1 MQCYVFS
8 SVVQTV
14 MSISLDNPGFLLDV
28 SDQVDVH
35 QPDASAIAS
44 GSSSSGESTR
54 RSCPRCHGRMSSIS
68 VDRHV
73 FCVKCRGSEC
83 EHNSRCDDCMKW
95 SKEEM
100 DSYVKLRKSLKG
112 KSRPAKSS
120 SRSSSSPPRFT
131 APDIDF
137 NAILTTQLDSV
148 KKSVDQKFVSLSD
161 SLMTNMSLMF
171 DKLRS
176 ELVQTPV
183 VGNPAVPRQSVSH
196 TEPPLPPRPTSTKRC
211 ESLRGQGEGGPTVP
225 QRSGLAHSRFDS
237 RSHALGSGSGSSRD
251 TPPEGGES
259 SQYPGVHANFG
270 AGASSQAPEG
280 NYHPDDD
287 DDDDRES
294 IGDPP
299 APDKAYV
306 RLIDF
311 IYDRFH
317 HSKPSAAAHV
327 PPLCDFE
334 SYFSISDPPSASRQ
348 FLMVYARVAEII
360 DASADRAAWLA
371 RESRPLHRVVP
382 LRRKLFNVGDRR
394 NFCNARYVNPE
405 FSRISQN
412 KNILKSRNASMSL
425 SDLEKV
431 KHGVRSIL
439 AGDSQCFWLST
450 LLVQLREDGYR
461 PSDPALF
468 DKNITSFSAAL
479 ASQTTMAAG
488 VTDFISSK
496 RLESYLSHASC
507 SVAESVKRDLLA
519 ASGSDSLLFDPELL
533 ERLVSQLKEDS
544 LISSTASLASLS
556 KSAARGRRRSAS
568 SDRYAS
574 PLEHS
579 RPGPSGY
586 RKRSASPPRGFHSKR
601 GRGGR
606 GMAPSSGRGR
616 GFRR

>member
-1 MQCYVFS
+1 MKCYVFS
-8 SVVQTV
+8 SVVRTV

-35 QPDASAIAS
+35 QPDASSIAS

-68 VDRHV
+68 LYRHV

-83 EHNSRCDDCMKW
+83 DHNSRCDDCIKW

-100 DSYVKLRKSLKG
+100 DSYVKLRKSLKA
-112 KSRPAKSS
+112 KSRPSKSS
-120 SRSSSSPPRFT
+120 SRSSLSPPRIT

-148 KKSVDQKFVSLSD
+148 HKSVDEKFISLSD
-161 SLMTNMSLMF
+161 SLMSNMSLMF
-171 DKLRS
+171 DKHRS
-176 ELVQTPV
+176 ELVHTSD
-183 VGNPAVPRQSVSH
+183 VGDPAVPRQSVSH

-211 ESLRGQGEGGPTVP
+211 ESLRGLGEGVPSVP
-225 QRSGLAHSRFDS
+225 QRSGLAHHRVDS

-251 TPPEGGES
+251 PPLEGGES
-259 SQYPGVHANFG
+259 SQDPGVHANLG

-287 DDDDRES
+287 DEDDRES

-299 APDKAYV
+299 APDKTYV

-311 IYDRFH
+311 IYDRFI

-327 PPLCDFE
+327 PPRCDFE

-348 FLMVYARVAEII
+348 FLMVYTRVAEII
-360 DASADRAAWLA
+360 DASADRAARLA

-382 LRRKLFNVGDRR
+382 LRRKLFNVGDRPD
-394 NFCNARYVNPE
+394 FCNARYVNPE

-431 KHGVRSIL
+431 RSIL
-439 AGDSQCFWLST
+439 AGDSQCFWLLSS

-468 DKNITSFSAAL
+468 DKNITSLSAAL

-496 RLESYLSHASC
+496 CRESYLFHASC

-519 ASGSDSLLFDPELL
+519 APGSDSLLFDPELL

-556 KSAARGRRRSAS
+556 KSAARGRGRSAS

-586 RKRSASPPRGFHSKR
+586 RKRSTSTPRGFRSKR

>member
-1 MQCYVFS
+1 
-8 SVVQTV
+8 

-35 QPDASAIAS
+35 QPDAPAIAS

-73 FCVKCRGSEC
+73 FCVKCRGAEC
-83 EHNSRCDDCMKW
+83 DHNSRCDDCMKW

-100 DSYVKLRKSLKG
+100 DSYVKLRKSLKA
-112 KSRPAKSS
+112 KSRPTKSS
-120 SRSSSSPPRFT
+120 SRSSSSPSQST

-137 NAILTTQLDSV
+137 NAILSTQLDSV
-148 KKSVDQKFVSLSD
+148 QKSVDQKFISLSE
-161 SLMTNMSLMF
+161 SLMSNMSVMF
-171 DKLRS
+171 NQLRS
-176 ELVQTPV
+176 ELIQTSV
-183 VGNPAVPRQSVSH
+183 VGDPAVPRHSVSH
-196 TEPPLPPRPTSTKRC
+196 TEPSLPSCPTTSKRC
-211 ESLRGQGEGGPTVP
+211 ESLRGQGEGEPTVP
-225 QRSGLAHSRFDS
+225 QRSGLAQARVDS
-237 RSHALGSGSGSSRD
+237 RSHAVGSGSGSSRD
-251 TPPEGGES
+251 PPLEGGES
-259 SQYPGVHANFG
+259 SQYPEVHANAG
-270 AGASSQAPEG
+270 AGAGSQAPEG
-280 NYHPDDD
+280 YYHPDE
-287 DDDDRES
+287 DDRES
-294 IGDPP
+294 VGDPP

-327 PPLCDFE
+327 PPRCDFE

-348 FLMVYARVAEII
+348 FLTVYPRVAEII
-360 DASADRAAWLA
+360 DASADRAARLA

-382 LRRKLFNVGDRR
+382 LRRKLFNVGDRPD
-394 NFCNARYVNPE
+394 FCNARYVNPE

-431 KHGVRSIL
+431 ERGVRSIL
-439 AGDSQCFWLST
+439 AGDSQCFWLLSS
-450 LLVQLREDGYR
+450 LLAQLKEDGYR

-496 RLESYLSHASC
+496 RRESYLSHASC

-519 ASGSDSLLFDPELL
+519 APGSDSLLFDPELL

-556 KSAARGRRRSAS
+556 KSASRGRGRSS
-568 SDRYAS
+568 SSERYS
-574 PLEHS
+574 SLLEHS
-579 RPGPSGY
+579 RPGSSGY
-586 RKRSASPPRGFHSKR
+586 RKRSASPPRGFRSKR

>member
-8 SVVQTV
+8 SVVRTV

-54 RSCPRCHGRMSSIS
+54 RSCPRCHGRMNSIS

-100 DSYVKLRKSLKG
+100 DSYVKLRKSLKA

-148 KKSVDQKFVSLSD
+148 QKLVDQKFVSLSD
-161 SLMTNMSLMF
+161 SLMSNMSLMF

-176 ELVQTPV
+176 ELVQTSV
-183 VGNPAVPRQSVSH
+183 VGDPAVPRQSVSH

-211 ESLRGQGEGGPTVP
+211 ESLRGQGEGVPTVP
-225 QRSGLAHSRFDS
+225 QRSG
-237 RSHALGSGSGSSRD
+237 SSRD
-251 TPPEGGES
+251 PPPEGGES
-259 SQYPGVHANFG
+259 SQDLGVHANFG
-270 AGASSQAPEG
+270 ARASSQAPEG
-280 NYHPDDD
+280 SYHPDDD
-287 DDDDRES
+287 DEDDRES

-317 HSKPSAAAHV
+317 HSKPSAAAQV
-327 PPLCDFE
+327 PPRCDFE

-348 FLMVYARVAEII
+348 FLTVYPRVAEII
-360 DASADRAAWLA
+360 DASADRVARLA
-371 RESRPLHRVVP
+371 RESRALHRVVP
-382 LRRKLFNVGDRR
+382 LRRKLFNVGDRPD
-394 NFCNARYVNPE
+394 FCNAWYVNPE

-412 KNILKSRNASMSL
+412 KNILKSHNASMSL

-431 KHGVRSIL
+431 ERGVRSIL
-439 AGDSQCFWLST
+439 AGDSQCFWLLSS

-496 RLESYLSHASC
+496 RRESYLSHASC

-519 ASGSDSLLFDPELL
+519 APGSDSLLFDPELL

-544 LISSTASLASLS
+544 FISSTASLASLS
-556 KSAARGRRRSAS
+556 KSAARGRGHSGS

-586 RKRSASPPRGFHSKR
+586 RKRSASPPRGFRSKR